1 MAAVLPFP
9 FKQGTVPTAA
19 AAAILTSGAAQN
31 IIIKKAVFT
40 NVTAGALTITVWLVA
55 PAGATATGNI
65 LMNNFSIAANSDYVC
80 NELSN
85 QVVSLG
91 ATVQAQAS
99 AANGINYAISGLS
112 A

>member
-40 NVTAGALTITVWLVA
+40 NVTAGALTVTVWLVA

-65 LMNNFSIAANSDYVC
+65 RYVRRVIKPRTTTRRSWAR
-80 NELSN
+80 L
-85 QVVSLG
+85 
-91 ATVQAQAS
+91 AT
-99 AANGINYAISGLS
+99 L
-112 A
+112 

>member
-1 MAAVLPFP
+1 MAAVVPFP
-9 FKQGTVPTAA
+9 FKQGTVPNAA
-19 AAAILTSGAAQN
+19 AAAILTSGTAQN
-31 IIIKKAVFT
+31 IVIKKAVFT
-40 NVTAGALTITVWLVA
+40 NVTGGALTVTVWLVA
-55 PAGATATGNI
+55 PAGTTATGNI
-65 LMNNFSIAANSDYVC
+65 LLSAFSIGANQAYVS
-80 NELSN
+80 NELAN